1 MGGLQLFIAHPDDE
15 VFCSGLVC
23 KVAEAGVPVHIVCLT
38 AGEGGRLGS
47 PEIATRDTIAEI
59 RRDEMRRSAAVLG
72 VADVSFLGYV
82 DPEPVGVTLRAPDH
96 NPETLRADIAAEID
110 RRTPAVVL
118 THGPTGEYGH
128 PAHILLHNMLRDT
141 LRDTLR
147 EAPRRR
153 DRDVEFYTFR
163 AFVPS
168 VAAWSSPRRDDW
180 VTFTFDSTPLRARR
194 VDALW
199 QHKTQY
205 SVFVGYQDSEH
216 EYRGAITEYIR
227 KGSLERYSRWPRPD
241 VPARRRDPL
250 MEWAGVEST
259 DGKVIANTAARA
271 LFGFLWSVRPALK
284 AIRQVIPGRVIGQRN
299 PPT

>member
-23 KVAEAGVPVHIVCLT
+23 EVAEAGVPVHIVSLT

-47 PEIATRDTIAEI
+47 PEIATRETIAEI

-82 DPEPVGVTLRAPDH
+82 DPEPVGVTLRVPDH
-96 NPETLRADIAAEID
+96 NPEALRADIAAEID
-110 RRTPAVVL
+110 RRNPSVVL

-128 PAHILLHNMLRDT
+128 PAHILLHNT
-141 LRDTLR
+141 LRDILR

-180 VTFTFDSTPLRARR
+180 VTVTFDSTPFLTRR

-205 SVFVGYQDSEH
+205 SVFVGYHDTEH
-216 EYRGAITEYIR
+216 EYRAAITEYIR

-250 MEWAGVEST
+250 MEWAGVESA
-259 DGKVIANTAARA
+259 DDKVIADIAAKA
-271 LFGFLWSVRPALK
+271 LFGFLWRVRPAVK